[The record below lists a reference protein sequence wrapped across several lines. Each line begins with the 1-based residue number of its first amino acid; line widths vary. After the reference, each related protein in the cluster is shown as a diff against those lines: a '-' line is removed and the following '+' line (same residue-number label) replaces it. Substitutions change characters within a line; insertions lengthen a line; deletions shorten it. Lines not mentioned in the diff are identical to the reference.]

1 MRPSALPV
9 ILCSLLALPAFAE
22 EGDEG
27 AACAPAPTHQAR
39 RHRVGAYAPVSP
51 DLDLV
56 KEAHAYMQSH
66 LAGFELLPPTEA
78 YTQVVA
84 GLNIRFT
91 CPVAGEEGLFNCQ
104 FVVFRDLRGRLHF
117 TSAHRQ

>member
-1 MRPSALPV
+1 MRLSPLPV

-22 EGDEG
+22 EGEEG
-27 AACAPAPTHQAR
+27 AACAPGPANHAR
-39 RHRVGAYAPVSP
+39 HHRVGAYAQVSP
-51 DLDLV
+51 ELDLV

-66 LAGFELLPPTEA
+66 LAGFELLPATEA
-78 YTQVVA
+78 FTQVVA

-91 CPVAGEEGLFNCQ
+91 CPVVGEEGPFNCQ

-117 TSAHRQ
+117 TSASRQ